1 MKEIE
6 GGHSSGCC
14 LTCRLSAEA
23 SLMIRERWIIFDSW
37 ASWKEGKKTDCIS
50 KIKMKLFFK
59 AVFFSTKLIFYII
72 RSIINITYQN
82 CHQQKKTLL
91 FQVHHRWNPEKSS
104 STNSE
109 VCLHGQLWPY
119 WGCNSYRIDKKP
131 IQILS
136 VPSSC
141 HYVLH
146 QYKCWETQIR
156 CCNATR
162 ILLKKQ
168 IIRY

>member
-109 VCLHGQLWPY
+109 LRQKCVYMGNFDLIGDVILTGYTRSRFRFYQYHHPAPMFYTNINVQKHG
-119 WGCNSYRIDKKP
+119 
-131 IQILS
+131 
-136 VPSSC
+136 
-141 HYVLH
+141 
-146 QYKCWETQIR
+146 
-156 CCNATR
+156 
-162 ILLKKQ
+162 
-168 IIRY
+168 